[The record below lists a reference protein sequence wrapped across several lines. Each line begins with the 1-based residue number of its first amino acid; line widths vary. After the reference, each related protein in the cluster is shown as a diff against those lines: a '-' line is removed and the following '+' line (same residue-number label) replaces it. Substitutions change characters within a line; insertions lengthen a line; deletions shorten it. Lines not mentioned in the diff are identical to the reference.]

1 MNAPT
6 DTPVTI
12 ARSPDAHAARLAG
25 YMYLAASVGFLVV
38 FSWLARA
45 FGYPDVL
52 DLPADQVLPRLLS
65 LGGAGRAVWAVYA
78 VLPLMLIPA
87 AAGAVGALTRADGRT
102 DTALR
107 IGLLLQVFAALCM
120 TLGLARWSTAQWSL
134 ATSWQLADP
143 AQRVGLAAT
152 FDVLNVYLG
161 NGIGEF
167 VGELTLYGSFLA
179 FAIALHHNGA
189 KKVAALGAVTALAGW
204 IGMFRNITPSVQL
217 AADVTNVLL
226 PLFLIVFGIS
236 LLRGKAS

>member
-1 MNAPT
+1 MNTIKGSHDSIAP
-6 DTPVTI
+6 
-12 ARSPDAHAARLAG
+12 RLAG
-25 YMYLAASVGFLVV
+25 ATYVAASVGFLIV
-38 FSWLARA
+38 FSWLANR

-52 DLPADQVLPRLLS
+52 DLPAAEVLPRLLS
-65 LGGAGRAVWAVYA
+65 LGGTGRAVWAVYA
-78 VLPLMLIPA
+78 LLPLMLIPA
-87 AAGAVGALTRADGRT
+87 AAGAVGALKRADGRS
-102 DTALR
+102 DTAVR
-107 IGLLLQVFAALCM
+107 IGVLLQVFSALCM

-134 ATSWQLADP
+134 AISWQLADA

-152 FDVLNVYLG
+152 FDVLNVFLG

-189 KKVAALGAVTALAGW
+189 KKVAALGAITAVAGW